1 MKIRTYSELSKLD
14 TFADRFKYLAV
25 RSSVG
30 MSTFGFER
38 YLNQKFYTSS
48 EWRKL
53 RFHVISRDNACDLG
67 VMGHDIFEKVI
78 IHHMNPM
85 SVDDVVHSDGSIL
98 DPEYLIT
105 TTLRTH
111 NAIHYEDDSILK
123 DKSFVV
129 RKPNDT
135 KLW

>member
-1 MKIRTYSELSKLD
+1 MRIRTYSELSKLD

-38 YLNQKFYTSS
+38 YLNQRFYTSS

-53 RFHVISRDNACDLG
+53 RSHVIVRDNACDLG
-67 VMGHDIFEKVI
+67 VLGHDIFEKVI

-85 SVDDVVHSDGSIL
+85 AVDDIVHSNDSIL

-111 NAIHYEDDSILK
+111 NAIHYGDDSILK
-123 DKSFVV
+123 DKSFVD
-129 RKPNDT
+129 RKPGDT